1 MTKNISN
8 IRTDYSKSILNKS
21 DVDPNPIAQ
30 FKSWFSKVL
39 NTNVYEPNAMVLS
52 TVNANGEPNG
62 RVVLL
67 KQITDV
73 GFVFFTNY
81 LSTKGKELQENP
93 HASLTFFW
101 PELEQQIRVSGIV
114 EKISVEES
122 KEYFNSR
129 PRESQIAAIAS
140 KQSEE
145 LQSRVELSNSFLQ
158 IEREFVGKNLK
169 TPNHWGG
176 YVVKPKKIEFWQGR
190 ASRMHDRLCY
200 LFNDNQWIIS
210 RLSP

>member
-1 MTKNISN
+1 MTKNISD
-8 IRTDYSKSILNKS
+8 IRTDYLKSVLNKS
-21 DVDPNPIAQ
+21 DLDPNPISQ
-30 FKSWFSKVL
+30 FKSWFSKVI
-39 NTNVYEPNAMVLS
+39 NANVYEPNAMVLS
-52 TVNANGEPNG
+52 TVNAIGEPNG

-67 KQITDV
+67 KKITND

-93 HASLTFFW
+93 RASLTFFW
-101 PELEQQIRVSGIV
+101 PELEQQVRVSGIV

-122 KEYFNSR
+122 NDYFNSR

-140 KQSEE
+140 KQSDK
-145 LQSRVELSNSFLQ
+145 LLSRVELSNSFIRL
-158 IEREFVGKNLK
+158 EKEFEGKTLK

-176 YVVKPKKIEFWQGR
+176 YLVKPKKMEFWQGR

-200 LFNDNQWIIS
+200 LYNDNQWIIN